1 MKKGICIGSLPGK
14 LSLEERFQLA
24 KDAGFDGVEINTV
37 NTDEE
42 SKKLKSIAD
51 SVGLE
56 IPSVMNSA
64 HWQFPLS
71 SPDPEVREKSVDG
84 MMKSLASASIVGA
97 DTVLLVPGVV
107 NQDVC
112 YEDAYT
118 TSQKEV
124 RELAKA
130 AEERKVFIAIENVW
144 NKFLLSPIEF
154 ARYVDEIDSEYVA
167 AYFDVGNI
175 LLYGFPQHWI
185 RTLGSRI
192 KKIHVKGFKV
202 GPKSFTYLLDSD
214 INWAEVM
221 KAVRDVGYD
230 NYVTAEMPTYSSIPE
245 QMVYDTSVHLDK
257 IFAL

>member
-24 KDAGFDGVEINTV
+24 KDAGFDGIEINTV

-112 YEDAYT
+112 YEGCLYHI
-118 TSQKEV
+118 
-124 RELAKA
+124 
-130 AEERKVFIAIENVW
+130 AEGGQGTGESCRGAQGVH
-144 NKFLLSPIEF
+144 
-154 ARYVDEIDSEYVA
+154 RY
-167 AYFDVGNI
+167 
-175 LLYGFPQHWI
+175 
-185 RTLGSRI
+185 
-192 KKIHVKGFKV
+192 
-202 GPKSFTYLLDSD
+202 
-214 INWAEVM
+214 
-221 KAVRDVGYD
+221 
-230 NYVTAEMPTYSSIPE
+230 
-245 QMVYDTSVHLDK
+245 
-257 IFAL
+257 

>member
-1 MKKGICIGSLPGK
+1 M
-14 LSLEERFQLA
+14 
-24 KDAGFDGVEINTV
+24 
-37 NTDEE
+37 
-42 SKKLKSIAD
+42 
-51 SVGLE
+51 
-56 IPSVMNSA
+56 
-64 HWQFPLS
+64 
-71 SPDPEVREKSVDG
+71 
-84 MMKSLASASIVGA
+84 
-97 DTVLLVPGVV
+97 
-107 NQDVC
+107 
-112 YEDAYT
+112 
-118 TSQKEV
+118 
-124 RELAKA
+124 
-130 AEERKVFIAIENVW
+130 FIAIENVW
-144 NKFLLSPIEF
+144 NKFLLSPMEF
-154 ARYVDEIDSEYVA
+154 ARYIDEIDSEYVA

-245 QMVYDTSVHLDK
+245 QMVYDTSAHLDK

>member
-24 KDAGFDGVEINTV
+24 KDAGFDGIEINTV

-124 RELAKA
+124 RELAKT

-144 NKFLLSPIEF
+144 NKFLLSPMEF
-154 ARYVDEIDSEYVA
+154 ARYIDEIDSEYVA

-245 QMVYDTSVHLDK
+245 QMVYDTSAHLDK

>member
-24 KDAGFDGVEINTV
+24 KDAGFDGIEINTV

-124 RELAKA
+124 RELAKT

-202 GPKSFTYLLDSD
+202 EPKSFTYLLDSD
-214 INWAEVM
+214 INWVEVM

-230 NYVTAEMPTYSSIPE
+230 NYVTAEMPPYSSVPE
-245 QMVYDTSVHLDK
+245 QMVYDTSAHLDK

>member
-24 KDAGFDGVEINTV
+24 KDAGFDGIEINTV

-56 IPSVMNSA
+56 IPSIMNSA

-84 MMKSLASASIVGA
+84 MMKSLASASIAGA

-124 RELAKA
+124 RELAKT

-214 INWAEVM
+214 INWVEVM

-230 NYVTAEMPTYSSIPE
+230 NYVTAEMPPYSSMPE
-245 QMVYDTSVHLDK
+245 QMVYDTSAHLDK

>member
-14 LSLEERFQLA
+14 LSPEERFQLA

-42 SKKLKSIAD
+42 SKKLKAIAD
-51 SVGLE
+51 SIGLE
-56 IPSVMNSA
+56 IPSIMNSA

-71 SPDPEVREKSVDG
+71 SPDAEVRAKSVDG
-84 MMKSLASASIVGA
+84 MMKSMASASIVGA

-107 NQDVC
+107 NEQVC
-112 YEDAYT
+112 YEDVYT
-118 TSQKEV
+118 TSQKEI

-130 AEERKVFIAIENVW
+130 AAERKVFIAIENVW
-144 NKFLLSPIEF
+144 NKFLLSPMEF
-154 ARYVDEIDSEYVA
+154 ARYIDEIDSEYVA

-175 LLYGFPQHWI
+175 LLYGYPQHWI

-192 KKIHVKGFKV
+192 KKVHVKGFKV

-221 KAVRDVGYD
+221 KAFRDVGYD
-230 NYVTAEMPTYSSIPE
+230 NYITAEMPPYSSCPE
-245 QMVYDTSVHLDK
+245 QMVYDTSAHLDK
-257 IFAL
+257 IFSL